1 MVDDDLDLLFSQAR
15 ETRHAMPSY
24 LAARM
29 VQDATAIQAEL
40 NHAPK
45 SAQAHH
51 HSGFW
56 AQVQQ
61 TLGGWA
67 GLSGLATACAA
78 GVWIGLAPPDFLPDP
93 VELVLQQQ
101 METDLFQ
108 ETGLGTFL
116 TEEG

>member
-1 MVDDDLDLLFSQAR
+1 MADEDLDLLFSQAR
-15 ETRHAMPSY
+15 DSRDAMPSD
-24 LAARM
+24 LVTRM
-29 VQDATAIQAEL
+29 LQDADAVQAEL
-40 NHAPK
+40 SAPPT
-45 SAQAHH
+45 SEHVH
-51 HSGFW
+51 RHRGLW

-61 TLGGWA
+61 ALGGWT
-67 GLSGLATACAA
+67 GMSGLATACAA

-108 ETGLGTFL
+108 ETGLGMFL

>member
-1 MVDDDLDLLFSQAR
+1 MADEDLDLLFSQAR
-15 ETRHAMPSY
+15 DTRDAMPSD
-24 LAARM
+24 LVTRM
-29 VQDATAIQAEL
+29 LQDADAVQAEIS
-40 NHAPK
+40 AP
-45 SAQAHH
+45 SIPEQARPHR
-51 HSGFW
+51 GLW

-61 TLGGWA
+61 ALGGWA

-101 METDLFQ
+101 MEADLFQ
-108 ETGLGTFL
+108 ETGLGIFL